1 MNIFLKNA
9 VKNKSYYILLISF
22 ILKDLTMSGIS
33 IKILLDKDLTM
44 NYTNFN
50 TLKNSA
56 FFTIIGTISSLLFT
70 FLTITWKICK
80 IKKRNKKEN
89 KNVELILNS

>member
-1 MNIFLKNA
+1 
-9 VKNKSYYILLISF
+9 
-22 ILKDLTMSGIS
+22 MSGIS

-56 FFTIIGTISSLLFT
+56 FFTIIGTLASLLFT
-70 FLTITWKICK
+70 FLTIAWKICK
-80 IKKRNKKEN
+80 IKKRKKQEKN
-89 KNVELILNS
+89 NNVELIVNS